1 MESGRELKVD
11 LCIHVA
17 EVGRLADAGN
27 VAFVGLE
34 ESDDLGCIN
43 NPRTKL
49 G

>member
-1 MESGRELKVD
+1 MGSGGEMKVD
-11 LCIHVA
+11 LGIHVA
-17 EVGRLADAGN
+17 EVGCLADAGN

-43 NPRTKL
+43 IPRTKL